1 MVAGSE
7 NTSRSKMKKITRK
20 TKAAKKTLDIKK
32 GRNKKFFAERTKDQ
46 TEPSLQKQR
55 TSQAGSTLW
64 QTIMPVVLFVLVIAL
79 YLPSTSNDFIYDDL
93 TLISDQA
100 TPRSLIDIFRV
111 FGERH
116 WYNLPYYRPVCRL
129 TMVGQKFI
137 HANDPGQYHLFNAV
151 LMGVAALLAYALL
164 RLPAF
169 NIRTLPALVGA
180 GLFAVHPIASC
191 TVYPI
196 CSGRETLI
204 PAVFVMA
211 SVYAFLLSARGWY
224 VLAMAMFGLSLLSKE
239 QAVIVPGLFV
249 LADTLGISADAPG
262 RSMYKWVRRY
272 TPVFLIL
279 LVYFLIRWM
288 MFGGTGE
295 YRLAV
300 LNSPSGPFLSLL
312 YTLQTIFVPFV
323 ELVYEP
329 KLKVWI
335 SAWRQLLVLAAL
347 ILLVVATYR
356 RRSVVRSKVFFW
368 LGWFLLALLPTS
380 NLLVQEARFAERYG
394 FLALMGVI
402 GIVGVLV
409 SMFWNRPSARR
420 WITVAGISL
429 LVACGAISF
438 HRNTYFKN
446 HKVFMRQ
453 WLHTDRESFQ
463 AHVSIGE
470 ILQREGRLDE
480 AIHHYHQAIQ
490 LKSNY
495 EDAHNN
501 LGLAYYKKGMLENA
515 ISEYKKALA
524 INPDLTM
531 AHYNLGLAYYKKG
544 MLENAISEYKKAL
557 AINPDLT
564 IAHYNLGLAYCK
576 KDRLDEAISEYKK
589 TLAIDPS
596 FSNAHNNLGVTYYHK
611 GNYKLAIIH
620 FDKAVELGCRVDT
633 RLVELLK
640 PYR

>member
-1 MVAGSE
+1 MVADSE
-7 NTSRSKMKKITRK
+7 NTSRSKMKKIARK
-20 TKAAKKTLDIKK
+20 AKTAKKTLYTKNGK
-32 GRNKKFFAERTKDQ
+32 NKKIFEKRTKDQ
-46 TEPSLQKQR
+46 AKPSLQEKR
-55 TSQAGSTLW
+55 TSRAGSTLW
-64 QTIMPVVLFVLVIAL
+64 QKIVPVILFVLVIAL
-79 YLPSTSNDFIYDDL
+79 YLPSMSNDFLYDDH
-93 TLISDQA
+93 TLILDQA
-100 TPRSLIDIFRV
+100 TPRSLVDIFRV

-137 HANDPGQYHLFNAV
+137 HENDPGQYHLFNAV
-151 LMGVAALLAYALL
+151 LMGVAALLTYALL

-204 PAVFVMA
+204 PAVFVIA

-249 LADTLGISADAPG
+249 LADMLGISADAPG
-262 RSMYKWVRRY
+262 RSLYRWVRRY

-279 LVYFLIRWM
+279 LVYFLIRWL

-295 YRLAV
+295 YRFAV
-300 LNSPSGPFLSLL
+300 FNSPSGPFLSFL
-312 YTLQTIFVPFV
+312 YTLQTMFVPFV

-335 SAWRQLLVLAAL
+335 SAWRQLLVLAVL
-347 ILLVVATYR
+347 ILLIVATYR
-356 RRSVVRSKVFFW
+356 KWSVVRSKVLFW
-368 LGWFLLALLPTS
+368 LGWFILALLPTG

-402 GIVGVLV
+402 GMVGVLV
-409 SMFWNRPSARR
+409 SIFWNRPSTRR
-420 WITVAGISL
+420 GITVAGISL

-438 HRNTYFKN
+438 NRNTYFKN
-446 HKVFMRQ
+446 HKVFISQ
-453 WLHTDRESFQ
+453 WLYTDRESFQ

-470 ILQREGRLDE
+470 IFQKEGKIDE
-480 AIHHYHQAIQ
+480 AIHHYQQAIQ
-490 LKSNY
+490 LNSNY

-501 LGLAYYKKGMLENA
+501 LGLAYYKKGLLDDS

-524 INPDLTM
+524 INPDLT
-531 AHYNLGLAYYKKG
+531 K
-544 MLENAISEYKKAL
+544 
-557 AINPDLT
+557 
-564 IAHYNLGLAYCK
+564 AHYNLGLAYCK
-576 KDRLDEAISEYKK
+576 KDKLDEAISEYKE
-589 TLAIDPS
+589 TLSLDPS
-596 FSNAHNNLGVTYYHK
+596 FSDAYNNLGVTYYYR

-620 FDKAVELGCRVDT
+620 LDKAAERGCRVDT
-633 RLVELLK
+633 RLLELLK